1 MVWET
6 LLAEN
11 NLGFMEDGGDERLP
25 RFLSRAVALSKGC
38 IGHGFRL
45 HGQRRVSSY
54 YYWDSHDIQPHRI
67 RFSPRHIAP
76 SGPLKTCLLTYLS
89 QTKEKRKERK
99 TELVRSE
106 LHSTSSFLLRPLTP
120 VCWIVSENSDV
131 TPPFFIIT
139 HCDGASIHT
148 SEINIFCAEYNAR
161 MPAARGAHDSSV
173 IISYLIKLDQG
184 RGAGLV
190 EDSLA
195 DWWNA
200 TKCRRGDESTTLVT
214 CEKKTF

>member
-1 MVWET
+1 MSYSSQLLLMKQVNDESISPGTWSNQDLILHAHMYFFSEWSVSPSYVSFRT
-6 LLAEN
+6 SSSNPEDEGNPRWHGRRFLAEN
-11 NLGFMEDGGDERLP
+11 TLGFMKDGGDERLP

-67 RFSPRHIAP
+67 RFSPRQIAP

-89 QTKEKRKERK
+89 QTKKRVRERK

-106 LHSTSSFLLRPLTP
+106 LYSTSSFLLRPLTP

-131 TPPFFIIT
+131 TPPFYHHALRRRFYT
-139 HCDGASIHT
+139 YVRDK
-148 SEINIFCAEYNAR
+148 
-161 MPAARGAHDSSV
+161 
-173 IISYLIKLDQG
+173 YLL
-184 RGAGLV
+184 
-190 EDSLA
+190 
-195 DWWNA
+195 
-200 TKCRRGDESTTLVT
+200 RRI
-214 CEKKTF
+214 